1 MASTL
6 IERDRQ
12 VAQTF
17 LQSWGRAMRRCFL
30 ALRHHGEKRRA
41 AHHLMSCP
49 DYLLRDI
56 GINRRQIAAAVLRR
70 LADQRCRDAV
80 R

>member
-1 MASTL
+1 
-6 IERDRQ
+6 
-12 VAQTF
+12 
-17 LQSWGRAMRRCFL
+17 MRRSFL
-30 ALRHHGEKRRA
+30 ALRHHGEKRRS

-56 GINRRQIAAAVLRR
+56 GINRRQIAAAALSRP
-70 LADQRCRDAV
+70 ADRRCRDAV